1 MGLRVGRLS
10 RVDRALRLPAMGWAA
25 VLEGQIQVLV
35 EGLAFGWW
43 QLFKRWY
50 FSEHCSDG
58 F

>member
-10 RVDRALRLPAMGWAA
+10 RVDRALRLPTLVWAA

-50 FSEHCSDG
+50 FSG
-58 F
+58 N